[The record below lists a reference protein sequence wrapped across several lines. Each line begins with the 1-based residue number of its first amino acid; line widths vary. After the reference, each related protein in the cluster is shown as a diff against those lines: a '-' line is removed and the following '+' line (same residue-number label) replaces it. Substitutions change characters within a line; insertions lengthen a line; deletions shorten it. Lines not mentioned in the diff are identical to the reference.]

1 MKHLSL
7 SLIALGMATTI
18 GTASAQSLPLSGQPQ
33 YNPQYNQSAYPV
45 YDNGNTQNAQYD
57 YARVINVVRVP
68 GGGYAS
74 NDGYGNSS
82 VGPQGQRC
90 YTRNDGYVDRY
101 GNSSYPNGYGNE
113 GYGNN
118 GYANRGYGGSQTGRT
133 VATVVGGVVGAVL
146 GSQVGGGSARYA
158 TSAIGSM
165 VGGQVGGSIY
175 DQTQRQR
182 QQGQVTVCDP
192 VPTSGGY
199 NNTGYGNAYGNAR
212 YGNAQDAYDV
222 TYEYNGRRYTSRMN
236 YDPGQRVRIR
246 VDVTP
251 Q

>member
-7 SLIALGMATTI
+7 SLIALGMAATL
-18 GTASAQSLPLSGQPQ
+18 GTASAQTGQPQ
-33 YNPQYNQSAYPV
+33 VNQGTYPAYG
-45 YDNGNTQNAQYD
+45 NGNAQYD

-68 GGGYAS
+68 GGGYAA
-74 NDGYGNSS
+74 NNGNYGSS
-82 VGPQGQRC
+82 SYGSQGQRC

-101 GNSSYPNGYGNE
+101 GNSSYPNGYGND
-113 GYGNN
+113 GYNTNN
-118 GYANRGYGGSQTGRT
+118 NRYGGYGGSQTGRT

-192 VPTSGGY
+192 VPVNGGY
-199 NNTGYGNAYGNAR
+199 SNAGYGNNAR

>member
-7 SLIALGMATTI
+7 SLIALGMAAMV
-18 GTASAQSLPLSGQPQ
+18 GTASAQSAAQSGQSPYGQ
-33 YNPQYNQSAYPV
+33 GAYPT
-45 YDNGNTQNAQYD
+45 YDNGNAQYD

-68 GGGYAS
+68 GGGYAA
-74 NDGYGNSS
+74 NDRYESSS

-101 GNSSYPNGYGNE
+101 GNSSYPNGYGND
-113 GYGNN
+113 GYGGNN
-118 GYANRGYGGSQTGRT
+118 RYGGYGGSQTGRT

-199 NNTGYGNAYGNAR
+199 NSNAGYGNAR

>member
-7 SLIALGMATTI
+7 SLVALGLAVAV
-18 GTASAQSLPLSGQPQ
+18 GTASAQNPSLAGQPQ
-33 YNPQYNQSAYPV
+33 YNQGGYPV
-45 YDNGNTQNAQYD
+45 YDNGNAQYD
-57 YARVINVVRVP
+57 YARVVNVVRVP
-68 GGGYAS
+68 GGGYA
-74 NDGYGNSS
+74 GNSS
-82 VGPQGQRC
+82 YGPQGQRC

-101 GNSSYPNGYGNE
+101 GNASYPDGYA
-113 GYGNN
+113 GNN
-118 GYANRGYGGSQTGRT
+118 GYGGSQTGRT

-192 VPTSGGY
+192 VPVNGGY
-199 NNTGYGNAYGNAR
+199 SNAR

-236 YDPGQRVRIR
+236 YDPGQRVRVR

-251 Q
+251 E

>member
-7 SLIALGMATTI
+7 SLIALGMAATL
-18 GTASAQSLPLSGQPQ
+18 GTASAQTGQPQ
-33 YNPQYNQSAYPV
+33 VNQGTYPAYG
-45 YDNGNTQNAQYD
+45 NGNAQYD

-68 GGGYAS
+68 GGGYAA
-74 NDGYGNSS
+74 NNGNYGSS
-82 VGPQGQRC
+82 SYGSQGQRC
-90 YTRNDGYVDRY
+90 YTRNDGFVDRY
-101 GNSSYPNGYGNE
+101 GNSYPNGYNN

-118 GYANRGYGGSQTGRT
+118 GYYGNGYGGSQTGRT

-165 VGGQVGGSIY
+165 VGSQVGGSIY
-175 DQTQRQR
+175 DQSRRQR
-182 QQGQVTVCDP
+182 QVGQVTVCDP
-192 VPTSGGY
+192 VPTDGRYS
-199 NNTGYGNAYGNAR
+199 NASYGNAGY
-212 YGNAQDAYDV
+212 DAYDV
-222 TYEYNGRRYTSRMN
+222 TYEYNGRRYTWRMN
-236 YDPGQRVRIR
+236 QHPGQRVRVR

>member
-7 SLIALGMATTI
+7 SLIALGMAATV
-18 GTASAQSLPLSGQPQ
+18 GTASAQSLSGQPQ
-33 YNPQYNQSAYPV
+33 YNPGQST
-45 YDNGNTQNAQYD
+45 YDDGYGQNAQYE
-57 YARVINVVRVP
+57 YARVINVVRVS
-68 GGGYAS
+68 GGGYAA
-74 NDGYGNSS
+74 NNGYGSS
-82 VGPQGQRC
+82 SYGSQGRRC

-101 GNSSYPNGYGNE
+101 GNTQYPDGYRNDGY
-113 GYGNN
+113 YGNN
-118 GYANRGYGGSQTGRT
+118 GYGGYGGSQTGRT

-182 QQGQVTVCDP
+182 RQGQVTVCDP
-192 VPTSGGY
+192 VPVNGG
-199 NNTGYGNAYGNAR
+199 YGNAR

-236 YDPGQRVRIR
+236 YDPGQRVRVR

>member
-1 MKHLSL
+1 MKSVSL
-7 SLIALGMATTI
+7 SLIALGMAAA
-18 GTASAQSLPLSGQPQ
+18 ASSNAAAQSLSLAGQS
-33 YNPQYNQSAYPV
+33 QYNQSAYPT
-45 YDNGNTQNAQYD
+45 YDNRNNTQNAQYD
-57 YARVINVVRVP
+57 YARVVNVVRVP
-68 GGGYAS
+68 GGGYAA
-74 NDGYGNSS
+74 NSS
-82 VGPQGQRC
+82 YGSQGQRC

-101 GNSSYPNGYGNE
+101 SNPSYPGGYRNDGY
-113 GYGNN
+113 YGNN
-118 GYANRGYGGSQTGRT
+118 NGYGGSQTGRT
-133 VATVVGGVVGAVL
+133 VATVLGGVVGAVL

-158 TSAIGSM
+158 TSALGSM

-175 DQTQRQR
+175 DQRQRQR

-192 VPTSGGY
+192 VPVNGGY
-199 NNTGYGNAYGNAR
+199 SNAGYGNNAR

>member
-1 MKHLSL
+1 MKQLSL
-7 SLIALGMATTI
+7 SLIVLGLAATV
-18 GTASAQSLPLSGQPQ
+18 GTASAQNLPLNGQPQ
-33 YNPQYNQSAYPV
+33 YNQGGYPV
-45 YDNGNTQNAQYD
+45 YDNGATQNALYD
-57 YARVINVVRVP
+57 YARVVNVVRVP
-68 GGGYAS
+68 GGGYAA
-74 NDGYGNSS
+74 NGGYG
-82 VGPQGQRC
+82 VQGQRC
-90 YTRNDGYVDRY
+90 YTRNDGYVDDRY
-101 GNSSYPNGYGNE
+101 GNASYPGAYRNDGAYGSNGY
-113 GYGNN
+113 
-118 GYANRGYGGSQTGRT
+118 RGSQTGRM

-165 VGGQVGGSIY
+165 VGGQVGGQIY

-182 QQGQVTVCDP
+182 RQGQVTVCDLEP
-192 VPTSGGY
+192 ADGY
-199 NNTGYGNAYGNAR
+199 DNAR
-212 YGNAQDAYDV
+212 YGNGQDAYDV

>member
-1 MKHLSL
+1 MKRLSF
-7 SLIALGMATTI
+7 SLIALGTAAMLP
-18 GTASAQSLPLSGQPQ
+18 GTASAQSLQLADPQSGYPQ
-33 YNPQYNQSAYPV
+33 ASPA
-45 YDNGNTQNAQYD
+45 YDNGNAQYD

-68 GGGYAS
+68 GGGYAA
-74 NDGYGNSS
+74 NGYGE
-82 VGPQGQRC
+82 QGQRC

-101 GNSSYPNGYGNE
+101 DNRTYPNGYNGGYNNGYGYPNNGYPNGYG
-113 GYGNN
+113 
-118 GYANRGYGGSQTGRT
+118 GGSQTGRN
-133 VATVVGGVVGAVL
+133 VASVVGGVVGAVL

-165 VGGQVGGSIY
+165 VGSQVGGSIY
-175 DQTQRQR
+175 DQSQRQR

-192 VPTSGGY
+192 VPVNGG
-199 NNTGYGNAYGNAR
+199 YGNAR
-212 YGNAQDAYDV
+212 YGNAADAYDV

-236 YDPGQRVRIR
+236 CDPGQRVRVR

>member
-1 MKHLSL
+1 MKSLSL
-7 SLIALGMATTI
+7 SLIALGMAATV
-18 GTASAQSLPLSGQPQ
+18 GTASAQSLSLAGQS
-33 YNPQYNQSAYPV
+33 QYNQGAYPA
-45 YDNGNTQNAQYD
+45 YDNGYSQNAQYD

-68 GGGYAS
+68 GGGYAA
-74 NDGYGNSS
+74 NSS
-82 VGPQGQRC
+82 YGSQGQRC

-101 GNSSYPNGYGNE
+101 GNTQYPNGYRNDGY
-113 GYGNN
+113 YGNN
-118 GYANRGYGGSQTGRT
+118 AYGGYGGSQTGRT

-165 VGGQVGGSIY
+165 VGGQVGGQIY

-182 QQGQVTVCDP
+182 RQGQVTVCDP
-192 VPTSGGY
+192 VPVNGGY
-199 NNTGYGNAYGNAR
+199 SNAR
-212 YGNAQDAYDV
+212 YGNGADAYDV

-246 VDVTP
+246 VDVSP
-251 Q
+251 E

>member
-1 MKHLSL
+1 MKQVSL
-7 SLIALGMATTI
+7 SLIALGLAATV
-18 GTASAQSLPLSGQPQ
+18 GTASAQSLPYQPQ
-33 YNPQYNQSAYPV
+33 YNPSGYPAYNDA
-45 YDNGNTQNAQYD
+45 NAQYD
-57 YARVINVVRVP
+57 YARVVNVVRVP
-68 GGGYAS
+68 GGGYAANGS
-74 NDGYGNSS
+74 YGA
-82 VGPQGQRC
+82 QGQRC

-101 GNSSYPNGYGNE
+101 GNSTSYPNGYRNDGYYAGN
-113 GYGNN
+113 GYG
-118 GYANRGYGGSQTGRT
+118 GYGGSQTGRT

-165 VGGQVGGSIY
+165 VGGQVGGQIY

-182 QQGQVTVCDP
+182 RQGQVTVCDLEP
-192 VPTSGGY
+192 ADG
-199 NNTGYGNAYGNAR
+199 YGNAR
-212 YGNAQDAYDV
+212 YGNGQDAYDV

>member
-1 MKHLSL
+1 MKYLSL
-7 SLIALGMATTI
+7 SLMALGMAATV
-18 GTASAQSLPLSGQPQ
+18 GTASAQSLSLAGQS
-33 YNPQYNQSAYPV
+33 QYNQGTYPA
-45 YDNGNTQNAQYD
+45 YDNGYTQNAQYD

-68 GGGYAS
+68 GGGYAA
-74 NDGYGNSS
+74 NNGYGSSS

-101 GNSSYPNGYGNE
+101 GNSSYPNGYGND
-113 GYGNN
+113 GYG
-118 GYANRGYGGSQTGRT
+118 NRGYGGSQTGRT

-199 NNTGYGNAYGNAR
+199 NNAR

-251 Q
+251 E

>member
-1 MKHLSL
+1 MKQFSQ
-7 SLIALGMATTI
+7 SLIALGLMAAV
-18 GTASAQSLPLSGQPQ
+18 GTVSAQGLPAQGQSQ
-33 YNPQYNQSAYPV
+33 YGQSSSPAYGNG
-45 YDNGNTQNAQYD
+45 YDQNAQYD

-68 GGGYAS
+68 GGGYAA
-74 NDGYGNSS
+74 NTGYGS
-82 VGPQGQRC
+82 QGQRC
-90 YTRNDGYVDRY
+90 YTRTDGYVDRY
-101 GNSSYPNGYGNE
+101 GNTQYPDGYRND
-113 GYGNN
+113 GYNGNN
-118 GYANRGYGGSQTGRT
+118 GYGGYGGSSTGRT

-175 DQTQRQR
+175 DQSQRQR
-182 QQGQVTVCDP
+182 RQGHVEVCDP
-192 VPTSGGY
+192 VPVNGGY
-199 NNTGYGNAYGNAR
+199 SNAR
-212 YGNAQDAYDV
+212 YGNAADAYDV

-236 YDPGQRVRIR
+236 YDPGQRVRVR